1 VVGVFPRNVEMGKDA
16 HQGCVV
22 LFSGETGEARALMN
36 ASAVTAIRTAAVS
49 GVATRLLARED
60 AGAVALVGAGV
71 QARTTPPAMARVRTL
86 RRVRVASRRMERARA
101 FAEEMGKLYPFPIE
115 AVAGVEAAL
124 RGADL
129 IVTVTSAKTPVVEG
143 AFVAGGAHLNVV

>member
-1 VVGVFPRNVEMGKDA
+1 LTSLARGDSEQPLRMIVRPAQAAGLMALMPAYQGGRMPAFGLKVVGVFPRNVEMGKDA

-60 AGAVALVGAGV
+60 AGDLALVGAGV
-71 QARTTPPAMARVRTL
+71 QARTHLSAMARVRTL

-101 FAEEMGKLYPFPIE
+101 FAEEMGKLYP
-115 AVAGVEAAL
+115 
-124 RGADL
+124 
-129 IVTVTSAKTPVVEG
+129 
-143 AFVAGGAHLNVV
+143 